1 MAAHCMPSGGGSR
14 LISRPT
20 LGSQTPK
27 LAAGVPLMR
36 HFRPGPLFIASEEIL
51 NKKKNK
57 HKVAA
62 AGGRSLCDSV
72 ITGSTVPG

>member
-1 MAAHCMPSGGGSR
+1 MPSGGGSR
-14 LISRPT
+14 PISRPT
-20 LGSQTPK
+20 LESQTPK

-36 HFRPGPLFIASEEIL
+36 HFRPGPLFIASEEIP
-51 NKKKNK
+51 NKKKKKNK

>member
-20 LGSQTPK
+20 LESQTPK

-51 NKKKNK
+51 NKKKK
-57 HKVAA
+57 TSTRLQQLVADPCA
-62 AGGRSLCDSV
+62 IA
-72 ITGSTVPG
+72 